1 MHLGYDFIIRSVLQ
15 LQGGVMPHFY
25 APPKRD
31 LKIVIQRC
39 HLNKHYVEVKNE
51 KKKNSYKSLAVNR
64 YSLNVKGV
72 FIVFQR

>member
-51 KKKNSYKSLAVNR
+51 KKKKQLQIIGC
-64 YSLNVKGV
+64 KQ
-72 FIVFQR
+72 IQPQC